1 MNSLFLILIIF
12 YCFDK
17 YQVLLAQNYPYRH
30 YSRHPISETFYDN
43 QTLIGT
49 DDDSNMC
56 HLSVR
61 CPSVPTLCKL
71 DSFFFILIINY
82 KF

>member
-1 MNSLFLILIIF
+1 MVNSLFLIFILF

-17 YQVLLAQNYPYRH
+17 YQIILAQNQPYRH
-30 YSRHPISETFYDN
+30 YSRQQTSENVYAN
-43 QTLIGT
+43 GTLTGM

-61 CPSVPTLCKL
+61 CPSLPTLCE
-71 DSFFFILIINY
+71 
-82 KF
+82 